1 VSEPEKKL
9 VISQSQIEARVKEL
23 ARELSRTYE
32 GQEVVLVGVLNGVF
46 MFLSDLVKEMT
57 IPLKVDFVRLASYG
71 SGSVSSGQ
79 VEMKK
84 DVEQDLEGKH
94 VLIVDDIADGGLTL
108 DFLKKHLAEKK
119 PASIRVCV
127 LLDKKERRSVP
138 VEIDFTGF
146 QVDQGFLV
154 GYGLDYNEKYRY
166 FRDIYH
172 LILD

>member
-1 VSEPEKKL
+1 
-9 VISQSQIEARVKEL
+9 
-23 ARELSRTYE
+23 
-32 GQEVVLVGVLNGVF
+32 VLNGVF